1 MMKRIFYILLPLLLM
16 ACSEDERFTMN
27 RSDVLTFA
35 AEGVKVDTVFSGISS
50 STYSIWLHNNNSDAI
65 RIMTAQL
72 ADGTKGFRVNVDGE
86 YANPAVT
93 NVEVLEGDSL
103 LVFVELTP
111 VETGQME
118 PQELSDEL
126 VLTLESGTEQRVPL
140 KGWAWDAEVWKDV
153 TITTDTQLTT
163 QKPILVYG
171 KLVVAEGATLTV
183 TGSQL
188 YFHDGAGIDVYGRLI
203 CNDALLRG
211 DRLDYMFSYLPYD
224 RISGQ
229 WKGVVLQENAEC
241 QMTGTTLRNAHDAVT
256 CLAGS
261 VLTME
266 RCVVHNNEGVGINAT
281 TSTLNLSYCQVSNT
295 AGDLIALNG
304 GTAELDHCTLAQYY
318 PFSAGRGLCLSWK
331 DVEHV
336 TGKNLL
342 LASYG
347 EPLDEEVKWK
357 ESSESSETEEEDK
370 TYRNI
375 DWTSEDGNVV
385 LTSFSVAGKD
395 DFLTIDEDNLYYD
408 FHLSETSEIMDA
420 GCY

>member
-1 MMKRIFYILLPLLLM
+1 MMKRIFFILLSLLLL

-27 RSDVLTFA
+27 RSDVLTFP
-35 AEGVKVDTVFSGISS
+35 AEGVKVDTVFSGVSS
-50 STYSIWLHNNNSDAI
+50 STYSIWLHNDNSDAL

-93 NVEVLEGDSL
+93 NVEVLGGDSL

-111 VETGQME
+111 AETGQTE

-126 VLTLESGTEQRVPL
+126 VLAFESGAEQRVPL

-171 KLVVAEGATLTV
+171 KLVVAEGATLTI
-183 TGSQL
+183 TDSEL
-188 YFHDGAGIDVYGRLI
+188 YFHDGAGIDVYGRLE
-203 CNDALLRG
+203 CEDALLRG

-229 WKGVVLQENAEC
+229 WKGIVVQENAEC
-241 QMTGTTLRNAHDAVT
+241 QMTGTTIRNACDALT
-256 CLAGS
+256 CSSGS

-266 RCVVHNNEGVGINAT
+266 RCVIHNSDGVGIDATNAT
-281 TSTLNLSYCQVSNT
+281 ISLSYCQVTNA
-295 AGDLIALNG
+295 AGDLVAMNG
-304 GTAELDHCTLAQYY
+304 GIAELDHCTLAQYY
-318 PFSAGRGLCLSWK
+318 PFSAGRGFCLSWV
-331 DVEHV
+331 DVEQL

-342 LASYG
+342 FASYG
-347 EPLDEEVKWK
+347 EPFDEYVDWEKTSEASEEK
-357 ESSESSETEEEDK
+357 ESI
-370 TYRNI
+370 RNV
-375 DWTSEDGNVV
+375 DWTSEDGKVT
-385 LTSFSVAGKD
+385 LTSFSYAEKE
-395 DFLTIDEDNLYYD
+395 DFLTIDEENLYYD